1 MVAIDET
8 MLFETVGATIRKL
21 RKARKWSQENL
32 SEYAELG
39 TVQISR
45 IENGRVRP
53 TLVTLI
59 KLAMALGV
67 SLTDIVP
74 DSLTR

>member
-1 MVAIDET
+1 MVAIDEA

-21 RKARKWSQENL
+21 RKSRKWSQEKL

-45 IENGRVRP
+45 IENGRTRP
-53 TLVTLI
+53 TVMTLI
-59 KLAMALGV
+59 KLAVALDV
-67 SLTDIVP
+67 RLVDIFP

>member
-1 MVAIDET
+1 MVAIDEA

-21 RKARKWSQENL
+21 RKSRKWSQEKL

-45 IENGRVRP
+45 IENGRTRP
-53 TLVTLI
+53 TVMTLI
-59 KLAMALGV
+59 KLAVALDV
-67 SLTDIVP
+67 RQVDIFP

>member
-1 MVAIDET
+1 IDET

-21 RKARKWSQENL
+21 RKGRKWSQEKL

-39 TVQISR
+39 TVQISK
-45 IENGRVRP
+45 IENGRTKP
-53 TLVTLI
+53 TVITLI
-59 KLAMALGV
+59 KLSAALGV
-67 SLTDIVP
+67 PLTDILP

>member
-1 MVAIDET
+1 

-21 RKARKWSQENL
+21 RKARKWSQEKL

-53 TLVTLI
+53 TLVTLM